1 MISLVACIGGFCLD
15 FLFGDPVWLYHPV
28 RIMGNV
34 ISLLEKAVR
43 KISRNSKFGLL
54 IGGAVLWGIVVI
66 LFTGIPYGVLEI
78 LKSKNEIVAFL
89 LEMFWCY
96 QLLAAKSL
104 KTESMKVYMKLKDS
118 DLEGAR
124 KAVSMIVGRDTA
136 ELDCEGITKATVET
150 IAENTSDGVIA
161 PLFYML
167 IGGAPLGMLYKVIN
181 TMDSMLGYKD
191 EKYLYIGRIAAK
203 MDDLV
208 NYIPARISAI
218 VMVLASFLC
227 GLDWKNAWKIFLR
240 DRYNHSSPNSAQ
252 TEAVC
257 AGALDIQL
265 AGDAWYFGKLYKK
278 PYIGEPIRS
287 IRIEDICQ
295 TNRLMYVTAIVTMII
310 FGTIKLL
317 FYII

>member
-1 MISLVACIGGFCLD
+1 MISLAACIGGFCLD

-43 KISRNSKFGLL
+43 KISRNSKSGLL
-54 IGGAVLWGIVVI
+54 IGGGLLWGLVII
-66 LFTGIPYGVLEI
+66 LFTGIPYGLLEI
-78 LKSKNEIVAFL
+78 LKSKNKIAAFL

-104 KTESMKVYMKLKDS
+104 KAESMKVYKKLKES

-124 KAVSMIVGRDTA
+124 KAVSMIVGRDTVK
-136 ELDCEGITKATVET
+136 LDCEGVTKATVET

-167 IGGAPLGMLYKVIN
+167 IGGAPLGMLYKAIN

-203 MDDLV
+203 MDDVV

-218 VMVLASFLC
+218 MMVLAAFLC
-227 GLDWKNAWKIFLR
+227 GLDWKNGWKIFLR

>member
-43 KISRNSKFGLL
+43 KISRNSKSGLL

-78 LKSKNEIVAFL
+78 LKSKNEIAAFL

-136 ELDCEGITKATVET
+136 NLDCEGITKATVET

-167 IGGAPLGMLYKVIN
+167 IGGAPLGMLYKAIN

-257 AGALDIQL
+257 TGALDIQL

-310 FGTIKLL
+310 FGTFKLL